1 MAKERNV
8 CNINEG
14 TRSENML
21 SAAINVRH
29 LKRVEVK
36 EGKCKRYTVFI
47 NACVTYALLIKFER
61 YT

>member
-1 MAKERNV
+1 
-8 CNINEG
+8 
-14 TRSENML
+14 L